1 MRHLRPYVEDEH
13 RSFQEAVKTA
23 FNKYAHFNGR
33 ASRSEYWYYVLFI
46 FLVSLA
52 VSTIAT
58 PIGGPRL
65 AYALNTLL
73 TLVLFLPSLAVTFR
87 RLHDTGR
94 TGLWFLLG
102 FFPLTAI
109 VLIVFLCLDSQPG
122 GNEYGSN
129 PKEDNTVYWQ

>member
-1 MRHLRPYVEDEH
+1 M
-13 RSFQEAVKTA
+13 SFQEAVKTA
-23 FNKYAHFNGR
+23 FDKYADFNGR

-46 FLVSLA
+46 FLVSMA
-52 VSTIAT
+52 ISTIGG

-65 AYALNTLL
+65 VYVLNTLL
-73 TLVLFLPSLAVTFR
+73 TLVLFLPSLAALFR

-122 GNEYGSN
+122 ENEYGPN
-129 PKEDNTVYWQ
+129 PKENDVVYWQ

>member
-1 MRHLRPYVEDEH
+1 MGFE
-13 RSFQEAVKTA
+13 EAVRSA
-23 FNKYAHFNGR
+23 LNKYADFNGR
-33 ASRSEYWYYVLFI
+33 ARRSEYWYFVLFT

-52 VSTIAT
+52 ISVVGT
-58 PIGGPRL
+58 PIGGPWLVRVLNGLFTL
-65 AYALNTLL
+65 AI
-73 TLVLFLPSLAVTFR
+73 FIPSLALVFR

-122 GNEYGSN
+122 ANEYGPN
-129 PKEDNTVYWQ
+129 PKESDVVSWQ

>member
-1 MRHLRPYVEDEH
+1 MG
-13 RSFQEAVKTA
+13 FQEAVQSA
-23 FNKYAHFNGR
+23 FNKYADFNGR

-52 VSTIAT
+52 ISFVAT
-58 PIGGPRL
+58 PIGGARL
-65 AYALNTLL
+65 VYVLNSLFTLA
-73 TLVLFLPSLAVTFR
+73 VLIPSLALMFR

-109 VLIVFLCLDSQPG
+109 VLVVFLCLDSQPG
-122 GNEYGSN
+122 ANEYGAN
-129 PKEDNTVYWQ
+129 PKETDTVYWQ

>member
-1 MRHLRPYVEDEH
+1 M
-13 RSFQEAVKTA
+13 SFQEAVKTA
-23 FNKYAHFNGR
+23 FNKYADFSGR

-52 VSTIAT
+52 ISFVAT
-58 PIGGPRL
+58 PIGGSRL
-65 AYALNTLL
+65 VYVLNSLFTLAV
-73 TLVLFLPSLAVTFR
+73 LVPSLALIFR

-109 VLIVFLCLDSQPG
+109 VLVVFLCLDSQPG
-122 GNEYGSN
+122 ANEYGAN
-129 PKEDNTVYWQ
+129 PKETDTVYWQ

>member
-1 MRHLRPYVEDEH
+1 MGFE
-13 RSFQEAVKTA
+13 EAVRSA
-23 FNKYAHFNGR
+23 LNKYADFNGR
-33 ASRSEYWYYVLFI
+33 ASRSEYWYYVLFV

-52 VSTIAT
+52 ISVVGS

-65 AYALNTLL
+65 VYVLNTLF
-73 TLVLFLPSLAVTFR
+73 TLAIFLPSLALTFR

-109 VLIVFLCLDSQPG
+109 VLIVFLCLDSQSG
-122 GNEYGSN
+122 MNEYGPN
-129 PKEDNTVYWQ
+129 PKESDVVSWQ

>member
-1 MRHLRPYVEDEH
+1 M
-13 RSFQEAVKTA
+13 SFQEAVKTA
-23 FNKYAHFNGR
+23 FDKYADFNGR

-46 FLVSLA
+46 FLVSMA
-52 VSTIAT
+52 ISTIGT

-65 AYALNTLL
+65 VYVLNTLF
-73 TLVLFLPSLAVTFR
+73 TLALFIPSLAAIFR

-122 GNEYGSN
+122 ENEYGPN
-129 PKEDNTVYWQ
+129 PKETDVVYWQ